1 VRRLALLLATAVY
14 AVALVLAP
22 TADASRFI
30 RIGIY
35 DDSEILYGNPD
46 YVFPILQ
53 QLSTK
58 LIRANLTWGGP
69 NGVANTR
76 PGNPTDP
83 ADPAYNWAA
92 YDRTVLRAKGIG
104 AEVIFAIVG
113 SPSWANGGK
122 SWNTAPV
129 KAIDLRRFAVAA
141 ARRYNGTFVGSEGRL
156 PAVRLWLAWNEPNN
170 PVFLQPQYAS
180 YGSRWVLRSGKDYA
194 RICNAVVAG
203 VKSVQRKARVAC
215 GVTAPRGNNNP
226 NSSRP
231 SSSPI
236 AFLRGMKAAGAKGFD
251 AYAHH
256 PYYGTRRETPST
268 PPPAPPRGQA
278 PTAVTLGNFE
288 VLTREVQRL
297 YGNVRIW
304 VTEYGYQTNPPDKL
318 FGVSYADQANFM
330 REAYLKLRRN
340 PKVDIFV
347 WFLLRDEARADGW
360 QSGLY
365 TRRYFRKD
373 AREVFEQISAGQVR

>member
-1 VRRLALLLATAVY
+1 MHRLPLLFATAVF

-53 QLSTK
+53 QIGTK

-76 PGNPTDP
+76 PGNATDP
-83 ADPAYNWAA
+83 ADPAYDWTA
-92 YDRTVLRAKGIG
+92 YDRTVLRAKSIG
-104 AEVIFAIVG
+104 AELIFAIVG
-113 SPSWANGGK
+113 SPSWANRGK
-122 SWNTAPV
+122 PWNSAPA

-141 ARRYNGTFVGSEGRL
+141 ARRYNGTFVGPEGRL

-170 PVFLQPQYAS
+170 PVFLQPQYVRF
-180 YGSRWVLRSGKDYA
+180 GSRWVLRSARDYA

-203 VKSVQRKARVAC
+203 IKSVQGKARVGC

-231 SSSPI
+231 SASPI
-236 AFLRGMKAAGAKGFD
+236 AFLRAMKAAGAKGFD

-256 PYYGTRRETPST
+256 PYYGTRSETPST
-268 PPPAPPRGQA
+268 PPPPPPRGQA

-288 VLTREVQRL
+288 VLTNDVKRL

-304 VTEYGYQTNPPDKL
+304 VTEYGYQTNPPDRL
-318 FGVSYADQANFM
+318 FGVSYADQARYM
-330 REAYLKLRRN
+330 REAYLKLRRH
-340 PKVDIFV
+340 PKVDLFV

-365 TRRYFRKD
+365 SRRYLRKD
-373 AREVFEQISAGQVR
+373 AREVFEQISAGNVR

>member
-1 VRRLALLLATAVY
+1 MRRLALLGATAVY

-30 RIGIY
+30 RVGIY

-58 LIRANLTWGGP
+58 LIRANLKWGGP

-83 ADPAYNWAA
+83 ADPAYDWTA
-92 YDRTVLRAKGIG
+92 YDRTVLRARGIG
-104 AEVIFAIVG
+104 AELIFAIVG
-113 SPSWANGGK
+113 TPSWANGGK
-122 SWNTAPV
+122 AWNTAPL

-141 ARRYNGTFVGSEGRL
+141 ARRYNGTFVGPEGRL

-170 PVFLQPQYAS
+170 PVFLGPQYVRF
-180 YGSRWVLRSGKDYA
+180 GSRWVLRSAKDYA
-194 RICNAVVAG
+194 RICNSVAAG
-203 VKSVQRKARVAC
+203 VKSVQAKARVGC

-236 AFLRGMKAAGAKGFD
+236 SFLRAMKAAGARGFD

-256 PYYGTRRETPST
+256 PYYGTRKETPST

-288 VLTREVQRL
+288 VLTKEVQRL

-318 FGVSYADQANFM
+318 FGVSYAEQGNYM

-365 TRRYFRKD
+365 NRRYFRKD
-373 AREVFEQISAGQVR
+373 AREVFEQISSGKIR